1 MSGGDDPTTGELRA
15 LQADREEAEREK
27 AAEAEMPAEERAAVR
42 RAEKAA
48 YLQKKLAAQEEALGE
63 E

>member
-1 MSGGDDPTTGELRA
+1 MTGGDEPTTQELRA
-15 LQADREEAEREK
+15 LQAGREEAERER
-27 AAEAEMPAEERAAVR
+27 AEEADLPQEKQAAQR

-48 YLQKKLAAQEEALGE
+48 YLRDKLDEQEEALE

>member
-1 MSGGDDPTTGELRA
+1 MTGGDEPTTQELRA
-15 LQADREEAEREK
+15 LQAGREEAERERAQEADLPQEK
-27 AAEAEMPAEERAAVR
+27 QAAKR

-48 YLQKKLAAQEEALGE
+48 YLRDKLAEQEEALE

>member
-1 MSGGDDPTTGELRA
+1 MTADDEPTTQELRA
-15 LQADREEAEREK
+15 LQADREEAERE
-27 AAEAEMPAEERAAVR
+27 RAADADLPQEKQAAQR

-48 YLQKKLAAQEEALGE
+48 YLRDKLTEQEEALE